1 MIIKPDHE
9 PPSVKRDSS
18 SDQDRARQSVI
29 EFSFFSLYLHGIARH
44 CIRMLSEDMQ
54 GSQCADRHY
63 ITRQCMRML
72 CLDMQGSQCA
82 DLHGGFCFCS

>member
-29 EFSFFSLYLHGIARH
+29 EFFFSLYLHGIARH

-54 GSQCADRHY
+54 DSQCADRHY

-72 CLDMQGSQCA
+72 CSDMQGSQCA